1 MNKLFREK
9 FLKVAFQTFSNSF
22 FLFVL
27 KNFVRKKKKIR
38 QKSFPSSALIT
49 TNIPPPLYSHR
60 LLPISINRT
69 FETRDISLSN
79 LINSTV
85 NVQSTR
91 IERHFVLLLL
101 LPYILI
107 DWNRERL
114 SPFLTYPRRES
125 FRLSGQRVRDISRR

>member
-9 FLKVAFQTFSNSF
+9 FLKVAFQAFSNSF